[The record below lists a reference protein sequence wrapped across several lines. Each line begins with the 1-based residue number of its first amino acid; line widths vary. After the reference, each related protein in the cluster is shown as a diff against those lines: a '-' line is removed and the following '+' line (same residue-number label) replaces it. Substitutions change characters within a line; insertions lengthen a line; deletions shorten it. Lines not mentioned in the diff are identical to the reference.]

1 MQRQDLS
8 MARTIRILGGLVLV
22 LLLGVSS
29 IPSANAQKSESP
41 DDPTISYL
49 KGLSIEALLQTEI
62 TSASKKAEPLFD
74 TASAVFVITQEDL
87 HRTGAR
93 TIPDALRMV
102 PGLQVA
108 NINSNMWAITSRGF
122 ADWFSNKLL
131 VLIDGRCVY
140 TPTFSGVYWDVQDV
154 VIADI
159 DRIEV
164 IRGPGATVWGANA
177 VNGVINII
185 TKKASETIGG
195 LVSVGVGTHER
206 PLVEARYGAHIDD
219 SADVRLYAKG
229 FEREAYETPDGEDAH
244 DGWESK
250 QVGFRADWKPAKD
263 DDVTL
268 DGRIYDGEA
277 DLYIG
282 LSGYLT
288 APYYRELKETQTF
301 SGGHL
306 LSRWSRQWT
315 AASEFMLQAYYDHVQ
330 RDQVVAEESRDTIDF
345 EFKHRWNPENRHDVV
360 WGLNY
365 RWTRDDITGTWNT
378 SFDPDSTRD
387 NLWSAFAQDDIMLVD
402 DLLWLTL
409 GSKFEHNDYSGF
421 EIQPNLRLRLKPA
434 EGHMLWAAVSRAVRA
449 PSRSDQDVNL
459 NLVSGTDMLGNVTV
473 VRIQGNKNFDA
484 EDLIAY
490 EAGYRWQPSQRFFL
504 DLTAFYND
512 YKELRDTPYGTVYV
526 ETSPLPPHVVVPQVI
541 SNTMEGRAYG
551 AEALVTWNPLDIW
564 RISTGYAW
572 IDIDLHRVGNDVYAT
587 QTLTNEGTSPEHQ
600 FQIRSYLDLP
610 CNLQLDAEL
619 YYVDRL
625 KSLDVDSYTRIDLRL
640 EWTPSPRW
648 MFSVSVENLIGD
660 DHQEFS
666 DSAVFA
672 TEVPRTVYGQVAF
685 KF

>member
-1 MQRQDLS
+1 MQRNHFLPFLRS
-8 MARTIRILGGLVLV
+8 VLFVTVFMTSSLVR
-22 LLLGVSS
+22 
-29 IPSANAQKSESP
+29 ANAQGTQAQ
-41 DDPTISYL
+41 DDPTITYL
-49 KGLSIEALLQTEI
+49 KGLSIEALLQTEV

-108 NINSNMWAITSRGF
+108 QINANMWAITSRGF

-131 VLIDGRCVY
+131 VLIDGRSVY
-140 TPTFSGVYWDVQDV
+140 TPTFSGVYWDVQDM

-185 TKKASETIGG
+185 TKNTSQTQGG
-195 LVSVGVGTHER
+195 LVSVGAGTHEK
-206 PLVEARYGAHIDD
+206 PLVEARYGTRLAD
-219 SADVRLYAKG
+219 SAGVRLYAKG
-229 FEREAYETPDGEDAH
+229 FQRGSYETPDEEDAH

-250 QVGFRADWKPAKD
+250 QCGFRADWRSAAD

-277 DLYIG
+277 DLFLG
-282 LSGYLT
+282 LSGYLE
-288 APYYRELKETQTF
+288 APYSRLLKETQSF

-315 AASEFMLQAYYDHVQ
+315 AESDLMLQLYYDHTQ

-365 RWTRDDITGTWNT
+365 RWTQDDIAGTWNT
-378 SFDPDSTRD
+378 SFDPDSTSD
-387 NLWSAFAQDDIMLVD
+387 NLWSAFAQDDIMLIN

-421 EIQPNLRLRLKPA
+421 EIQPNARLRLKPA
-434 EGHMLWAAVSRAVRA
+434 KGHMLWAAISRAVRS
-449 PSRSDQDVNL
+449 PSRSDQDIQL
-459 NLVSGTDMLGNVTV
+459 NLASGTDPLGNVTV
-473 VRIQGNKNFDA
+473 MRVQGNKSFDA
-484 EDLIAY
+484 EDLVAY
-490 EAGYRWQPSQRFFL
+490 EAGYRWQPGQRFFL

-512 YKELRDTPYGTVYV
+512 YKELRETPYDTAYL
-526 ETSPLPPHVVVPQVI
+526 ETTPLPPHAVVQQTI
-541 SNTMEGRAYG
+541 SNTMEGQTYG
-551 AEALVTWNPLDIW
+551 VEALVTWNPLDIW
-564 RISTGYAW
+564 RISAGYAW
-572 IDIDLHRVGNDVYAT
+572 IDLDLHRVGDGVYAT
-587 QTLTNEGTSPEHQ
+587 SSPTDEGTSPEHQ

-610 CNLQLDAEL
+610 WQLQLDAEL

-625 KSLDVDSYTRIDLRL
+625 TSLDVGSYTRVDLRL
-640 EWTPSPRW
+640 EWAPTAKW
-648 MFSVSVENLIGD
+648 IFSVSVENLFGD
-660 DHQEFS
+660 AHQEFA
-666 DSAVFA
+666 DSAVVA
-672 TEVPRTVYGQVAF
+672 TEVPRTVYGQITL